1 MADQFRVRSC
11 FVGIGSFGS
20 ECIADGVEH
29 REATANMVP
38 DKDPDPSDAVVDC
51 TRSVTDDQFTEFDVV
66 ITTGSTA
73 VDETVD
79 IAVRVAETCASDA
92 VTMALVTGDPTAADL
107 TRLEDAF
114 GVVVPIEQE
123 QRIRELATDVFTLF
137 SQPMLLRT
145 DYGQINA
152 NLRDAGVLSLSRSV
166 GTREEL
172 SALIDDCG
180 GPENVVLGYVEV
192 GTEFTLRNAETLEA
206 QFETPEIVTGQATFD
221 DPSKCRLTLLRRT

>member
-1 MADQFRVRSC
+1 MVDQFRVHSC
-11 FVGIGSFGS
+11 FVGIGAFGS

-29 REATANMVP
+29 REATSKMVP
-38 DKDPDPSDAVVDC
+38 DEDPDPADAVVDC
-51 TRSVTDDQFTEFDVV
+51 EGSVTDDQFSEFDVV
-66 ITTGSTA
+66 VTTGSTA
-73 VDETVD
+73 LDGTVD
-79 IAVRVAETCASDA
+79 TAVRVAETCASDA
-92 VTMALVTGDPTAADL
+92 VTMALVAGDQTAADL

-114 GVVVPIEQE
+114 GVVVPIEQK

-172 SALIDDCG
+172 PALIDDCG

-192 GTEFTLRNAETLEA
+192 GTEFTLRNAETLES

-221 DPSKCRLTLLRRT
+221 GPSKCRLTLLRRT